1 MELSLTE
8 IAKTAAVIWD
18 KFNFVYVKFEMP
30 IKHPSRNAEGN

>member
-1 MELSLTE
+1 MTE